1 MPEVRGPTLMM
12 AIQAVDE
19 KIRALT
25 TRLDAADPDTQ
36 DVTDLE
42 DALLSWEKA
51 ADELKMAY
59 EAAVKMSSNL
69 PPYDK
74 LVR

>member
-25 TRLDAADPDTQ
+25 ARLDAADLDTQ

-51 ADELKMAY
+51 ADELKVAY
-59 EAAVKMSSNL
+59 EAAVKMSGNL
-69 PPYDK
+69 PAYDK

>member
-1 MPEVRGPTLMM
+1 MM

-51 ADELKMAY
+51 ADELKVAY
-59 EAAVKMSSNL
+59 EAAVKMSGNL
-69 PPYDK
+69 PAYDK

>member
-42 DALLSWEKA
+42 DALPSWEKA
-51 ADELKMAY
+51 ADELKVAY

-69 PPYDK
+69 PAYDK